1 MKNENYLPKKYLN
14 KRVALSATKIV
25 YVLELIIISHQC
37 FAQYQIGHTTITFND
52 PARTGG
58 YGSGGGPGRQIQTEI
73 YYPANVA
80 GEDVAVTATYHPV
93 VICGHGFAMSWDAY
107 ENVWE
112 TLVPLGYILAFPR
125 TEGSLFPSP
134 SHEEFAIDLLVVE
147 EKLIA
152 LNSESSSIFYN
163 HIHNRSAIIGHSMGG
178 GCTILAGAD
187 GSPTLKTIVGFAPAE
202 TSPSAI
208 ADASA
213 VTVPALIFSG
223 SSDGVTP
230 PVDHHIPIYNALGSA
245 CKFFVSI
252 DGGAH
257 CYFANTNFNCD
268 FGESTSSTGI
278 TVTREEQ
285 QEKTM
290 SVLIPWL
297 DFYLHENCDAYTAF
311 EDSLNS
317 VSGITTQQQCT
328 YTPFD
333 VTAVITGETLGNDGS
348 IDQTISGGIGTFT
361 FDWSNG
367 ASSEDV
373 SGIAGGTYSVYVSDG
388 YCKKYVE
395 YFVSSLLESDE
406 NLIKNMLIY
415 PNPVHDILCVEVEEN
430 FIQVEMISID
440 GRVLS
445 IPVLNQTTGM
455 FVLDVSGLANGT
467 YLLKLID
474 ENFVTHSFSI
484 VIE

>member
-1 MKNENYLPKKYLN
+1 MKNENLRAKKYL
-14 KRVALSATKIV
+14 RSHAALSASKFI
-25 YVLELIIISHQC
+25 YVFALIIISHAC
-37 FAQYQIGHTTITFND
+37 IAQYQIGHTTITFND
-52 PARTGG
+52 PTRTGG

-80 GEDVAVTATYHPV
+80 GEDVAVIPPYHPV

-112 TLVPLGYILAFPR
+112 SLVPLGYILAFPR

-134 SHEEFAIDLLVVE
+134 SHEEFAQDLLIVE
-147 EKLIA
+147 QKLIA
-152 LNSESSSIFYN
+152 LHSEPTSIFYD
-163 HIHNRSAIIGHSMGG
+163 HVFNRSAIIGHSMGG
-178 GCTILAGAD
+178 GCTILAGAV
-187 GSPTLKTIVGFAPAE
+187 GSVTLKTIVGFAPAE

-230 PVDHHIPIYNALGSA
+230 PVDHHLPIYNALGSA

-278 TVTREEQ
+278 SVTREEQ

-290 SVLIPWL
+290 SLLIPWL
-297 DFYLHENCDAYTAF
+297 DFYLHENCDAYNAF
-311 EDSLNS
+311 EDSLSS
-317 VSGITTQQQCT
+317 VGGITTQQQCT
-328 YTPFD
+328 YSPFD

-348 IDQTISGGIGTFT
+348 IDQTVSGGIGTYT
-361 FDWSNG
+361 FDWFIG
-367 ASSEDV
+367 ATTEDLT
-373 SGIAGGTYSVYVSDG
+373 GIAGGTYSVYVGDG
-388 YCKKYVE
+388 YCKRYYE
-395 YFVSSLLESDE
+395 YFVSSLLDADE
-406 NLIKNMLIY
+406 NLGENILIY
-415 PNPVHDILCVEVEEN
+415 PNPVSDVLRVEVPEN
-430 FIQVEMISID
+430 LINLEVISID

-445 IPVLNQTTGM
+445 VPLLNEAAGIYE
-455 FVLDVSGLANGT
+455 LDISTLSVGT
-467 YLLKLID
+467 YILKLTD
-474 ENFVTHSFSI
+474 ENSATRSFSF
-484 VIE
+484 VVK